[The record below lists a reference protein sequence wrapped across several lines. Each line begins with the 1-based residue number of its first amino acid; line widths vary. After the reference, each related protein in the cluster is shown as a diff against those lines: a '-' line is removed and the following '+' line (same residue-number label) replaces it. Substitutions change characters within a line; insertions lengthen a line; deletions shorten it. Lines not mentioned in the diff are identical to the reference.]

1 MELVVFNNLLL
12 FASSF
17 LLVFLA
23 GFQQLNVEHRKY
35 LLSTITSIGI
45 AGFNY
50 VIFKLLPT
58 GGLQLEQF
66 LFFAAGGAIGI
77 NCAMY
82 VHDKLMPKR
91 QK

>member
-1 MELVVFNNLLL
+1 MLDNLLL
-12 FASSF
+12 CASSF

-50 VIFKLLPT
+50 LIFKLLPT
-58 GGLQLEQF
+58 GGLQLDQF
-66 LFFAAGGAIGI
+66 MFFAAGGALGI

-82 VHDKLMPKR
+82 THDKLMPKR